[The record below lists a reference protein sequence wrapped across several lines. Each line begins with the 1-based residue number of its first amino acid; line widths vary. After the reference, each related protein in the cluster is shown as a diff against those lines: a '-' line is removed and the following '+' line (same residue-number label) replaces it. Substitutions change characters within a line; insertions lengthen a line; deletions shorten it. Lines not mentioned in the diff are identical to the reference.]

1 MFDIKGQTVLEKLFK
16 FTYPT
21 LRSPGKGV
29 ITWSF
34 VFLLPWKCDPG
45 MIEAMSVLICSKS
58 QAQSLGNKKNLINI
72 FD

>member
-29 ITWSF
+29 ITWLF
-34 VFLLPWKCDPG
+34 VFMLPWKCDPG
-45 MIEAMSVLICSKS
+45 MIEAMSVLICPKS
-58 QAQSLGNKKNLINI
+58 PAQGLDDKKNLKY
-72 FD
+72 F